1 MKLPSRVDEKLPE
14 GVSRY
19 YASLAESLDPEKD
32 PIAAQ
37 FMRTDA
43 EDHVLPHECSDPL
56 EEARYMPVPRL
67 IHRYPNR
74 VLLLA
79 CERCATYCRHCF
91 RRHFTGQSDGQ
102 IRSQDLARAA
112 AYVGAHSEID
122 EVLISGGD
130 PLMLDD
136 ARLVDILDSMN
147 AAVGIRPLVFRIA
160 TRMPVV
166 MPARITQALAK
177 RMREHGQGRVWI
189 VTQVNHPREMT
200 SAFAAA
206 MTCLVDQGIPVLNQ
220 TVLLRGINDDL
231 DVLTELFSGLLR
243 VRVKPYYLFQG
254 DLAAGTSHF
263 RTTIDAGLDLMDGLR
278 DRLSGMAMPTYAVD
292 LPDGGGKIALTRAT
306 VRGVEDGY
314 YILLDRNGRQ
324 HRYPYEDRLADAVMG

>member
-1 MKLPSRVDEKLPE
+1 MKVPSCVEERLPE

-37 FMRTDA
+37 FIRTDA
-43 EDHVLPHECSDPL
+43 EDLVLPHECSDPL

-102 IRSQDLARAA
+102 ITSEDLARAA
-112 AYVGAHSEID
+112 AYVGSHPEID

-136 ARLVDILDSMN
+136 ARLADILDAMHD
-147 AAVGIRPLVFRIA
+147 AAVGRLLVFRIA

-166 MPARITQALAK
+166 MPARITLALAK
-177 RMREHGQGRVWI
+177 RLREHGKGRVWV
-189 VTQVNHPREMT
+189 VTQVNHPREMR
-200 SAFAAA
+200 SAFAEAV
-206 MTCLVDQGIPVLNQ
+206 MCLVDQGIPVLNQ
-220 TVLLRGINDDL
+220 AVLLRGINDDL
-231 DVLTELFSGLLR
+231 DVLTELFGGLLR
-243 VRVKPYYLFQG
+243 LRVKPYYLFQG

-278 DRLSGMAMPTYAVD
+278 DRLSGMALPTYAVD
-292 LPDGGGKIALTRAT
+292 LPNGGGKIALTRAT
-306 VRGVEDGY
+306 VRGKEGDD
-314 YILLDRNGRQ
+314 YILLDRQGKEY
-324 HRYPYEDRLADAVMG
+324 RYPCAGMGSVD